1 MLIRAKAPLRLS
13 FAGGGTDI
21 PPYPEM
27 EGGCVLSATI
37 NKYAYGT
44 LLPRADGLVCIE
56 SLDYGLSVNYRVDD
70 PLVYDGKLDLVRAAI
85 AKMQEPHSSGFNLFL
100 HSEAPPGSGL
110 GASSSLMVTLVG
122 VLKESR
128 NLPLTDYEIAELAYS
143 IEREDVGISGGLQDQ
158 YASTFGG
165 FNFIEFLGKQ
175 VIVNP
180 LKLSNDIS
188 NELEHNLLLCYTG
201 STRLSSHIIDD
212 QVERYRTGDK
222 STFAHLRELKA
233 LTVQMKNALLQR
245 RYRDFGQL
253 MHLEWLAKQG
263 LSSKISTPFIDELYQ
278 RARNCGALGGKVSGA
293 GGGGY
298 LLLYCDFE
306 RKHKVAESMQAAGC
320 VITDFAFESSG
331 LQTWRVNDDQF

>member
-21 PPYPEM
+21 PPYPEL

-44 LLPRADGLVCIE
+44 LLPRSDGLVCIE

-70 PLVYDGKLDLVRAAI
+70 PLVYDGKLDLVRVAI
-85 AKMQEPHSSGFNLFL
+85 AKLQGAAASGLNLFL

-122 VLKESR
+122 LLKESR
-128 NLPLTDYEIAELAYS
+128 NLPLTDYEIAQLAYS

-165 FNFIEFLGKQ
+165 FNYIEFLSDQ

-180 LKLSNDIS
+180 LKLSQDIS

-201 STRLSSHIIDD
+201 STRLSAHIIDD
-212 QVERYRTGDK
+212 QVERYRTGDPA
-222 STFAHLRELKA
+222 TFAHLRELKSF
-233 LTVQMKNALLQR
+233 TVEMKNALLQR
-245 RYRDFGQL
+245 RFRDFGEL
-253 MHLEWLAKQG
+253 MHLEWLAKRG
-263 LSSKISTPFIDELYQ
+263 LSSKISTPFIDDLYTQ
-278 RARNCGALGGKVSGA
+278 ARECGALGGKVSGA

-306 RKHKVAESMQAAGC
+306 RKHKVAERMKSAGC
-320 VITDFAFESSG
+320 VITDFAFEFSG
-331 LQTWRVNDDQF
+331 LQTWRVNNA